1 MLESAGQPVRNPAAF
16 ARSYADAVAQI
27 IEEKKKERIPDS
39 LKRIDNGQPN
49 MEITSEER
57 QRDYM
62 G

>member
-1 MLESAGQPVRNPAAF
+1 MLESAGQPVKDPEAF

-27 IEEKKKERIPDS
+27 IEEHKKERIPDS

-49 MEITSEER
+49 MEITSQER